1 MKYYFWVFFLFS
13 YLVNAQFFAPSY
25 PNSVSKN
32 NLIVNYDFANPTTY
46 VGTGTSVASST
57 GTNLPASLY
66 NSPVFY
72 KDPGYLKFNGANA
85 HYMMMGDFKNYYPP
99 VTSSTRSGVF
109 TISLW
114 FNPTN
119 INGMVLS
126 DLNSTTISYN
136 YHMSSIEMVN
146 GYLKFSVWPMSG
158 IITSASTVSLNT
170 WHHVVFTYTG
180 SSIVAYLDGA
190 LINSSAYIRQGPAMG
205 SLSASQYYGV
215 AATESTNMGSG
226 AYGSFLLADVKWYA
240 TSLSSAEVNQLY
252 RDEAPEYDLVL
263 MLDASKN
270 YLSYPG
276 SGTTWNDISG
286 NAKIATNAA
295 GVSYYTS
302 GNGIMYYN
310 GTSTGYTDFNCNLG
324 STNTISVEMWAYP
337 TTLNNSMFFGFNMY
351 DVYASNTGALGF
363 NTGISDLYGIPA
375 TQVTNLGLLNKWNH
389 YVFVMNSGSYLL
401 NKIYVNGVKQTL
413 SQIQGTQSTSA
424 ANFNGGVGRIASW
437 IYSSSF
443 MQNMYMSKFK
453 VYRRELSQT
462 EITSKYTSS
471 IPSFVPDGLT
481 PATASTSAYQIKQD
495 YPSSTDGFYWIKNAN
510 INDGAAFKIY
520 ADMTTDGGG
529 WTLILKNSSNS
540 VWSYGNSTAYNTQN
554 PFTTTAQITSTSSSS
569 YSIIGWADY
578 IKKSSSGFQYM
589 IDAGTRGSFGGIWT
603 ANAAYSFVSNSNAN
617 TNITLN
623 TKFGT
628 WNYVTG
634 NNGMAPRM
642 PWLGYVGSNTGFYT
656 LSDGIGNWWGTM
668 ISNNQYYSPSPWISD
683 AGGGTA
689 NANPGII
696 WYWVR

>member
-13 YLVNAQFFAPSY
+13 YLVKAQFFAPAY
-25 PNSVSKN
+25 PNSISKN
-32 NLIVNYDFANPTTY
+32 NLIVNYDFANPTSY
-46 VGTGTSVASST
+46 AGAGTSVAST
-57 GTNLPASLY
+57 NGINLPATLS

-72 KDPGYLKFNGANA
+72 KDPGYLKFNAANA
-85 HYMMMGDFKNYYPP
+85 HYMMMGDLKNYYPP
-99 VTSSTRSGVF
+99 VSSSSRSGVF

-114 FNPTN
+114 FNPTAA
-119 INGMVLS
+119 NGVVLS
-126 DLNSTTISYN
+126 DLNSTTISGG
-136 YHMSSIEMVN
+136 YHTSDIEMVG
-146 GYLKFSVWPMSG
+146 GYLKFSVWPKNV

-170 WHHVVFTYTG
+170 WHHVVLTYTG
-180 SSIVAYLDGA
+180 NSIVAYLDGA
-190 LINSSAYIRQGPAMG
+190 LINSATYTRDGPAMA
-205 SLSASQYYGV
+205 SLTSSQYFAL
-215 AATESTNMGSG
+215 AATESTHMGSG

-240 TSLSSAEVNQLY
+240 TSLSAAEVNQLY
-252 RDEAPEYDLVL
+252 LDEAPEYDLVL

-286 NAKIATNAA
+286 NAKTATNAA
-295 GVSYYTS
+295 GVSYSTS

-310 GTSTGYTDFNCNLG
+310 GTSTGYTDFNFNLG
-324 STNTISVEMWAYP
+324 STSTISVEMWVYP
-337 TTLNNSMFFGFNMY
+337 TTLSNSMYFGFQLY
-351 DVYASNTGALGF
+351 DVYAYSGALGF
-363 NTGISDLYGIPA
+363 NSSTGDLYGIPA
-375 TQVTNLGLLNKWNH
+375 SQVTNLGLLNNWNH

-413 SQIQGTQSTSA
+413 SQVQGSQNTSTV
-424 ANFNGGVGRIASW
+424 NFNGGVGRIASW
-437 IYSSSF
+437 ITSSSF
-443 MQNMYMSKFK
+443 MQNMYLSKFK
-453 VYRRELSQT
+453 VYRRELTQS
-462 EITSKYTSS
+462 EITSKYNNS
-471 IPSFVPDGLT
+471 ILTFVPDGLT

-510 INDGAAFKIY
+510 INGGAPFKIY

-540 VWSYGNSTAYNTQN
+540 VWSYANSIAYNTSN
-554 PFTTTAQITSTSSSS
+554 PFSTAAEITSTSSSS

-603 ANAAYSFVSNSNAN
+603 ANAAYSFVSSSNAN

-628 WNYVTG
+628 WNYVTN
-634 NNGMAPRM
+634 NNGLAQRM
-642 PWLGYVGSNTGFYT
+642 PWYGYVGSNTGFIT
-656 LSDGIGNWWGTM
+656 LSDGTGNWWGTM
-668 ISNNQYYSPSPWISD
+668 VSNNSYYSPSPWISD
-683 AGGGTA
+683 AGGGAA

>member
-1 MKYYFWVFFLFS
+1 MKYYFWVFFLLS
-13 YLVNAQFFAPSY
+13 YLVKAQFFAPTY

-126 DLNSTTISYN
+126 DLNSTAISYN

-324 STNTISVEMWAYP
+324 STSTISVEMWAYP

>member
-1 MKYYFWVFFLFS
+1 MKRWGLVFILI
-13 YLVNAQFFAPSY
+13 NHCMQAQFFAPAY
-25 PNSVSKN
+25 PNAVSKN
-32 NLIVNYDFANPTTY
+32 NLIVNYDFANSTTY
-46 VGTGTSVASST
+46 SGTGTSVASIT
-57 GTNLPASLY
+57 GTNLPATLS

-72 KDPGYLKFNGANA
+72 KDPGYLKFNAANE
-85 HYMMMGDFKNYYPP
+85 HYLLMGDFKNYYPP
-99 VTSSTRSGVF
+99 VTSNTRSGVF
-109 TISLW
+109 TVSLW
-114 FNPTN
+114 FNPTSS
-119 INGMVLS
+119 NGVVLS
-126 DLNSTTISYN
+126 DLNSTSISYN
-136 YHMSSIEMVN
+136 YHTSDIEMVN
-146 GYLKFSVWPMSG
+146 GYLKFSVWPKNG
-158 IITSASTVSLNT
+158 IITTPSTVSLNT
-170 WHHVVFTYTG
+170 WHHVVLTYTG
-180 SSIVAYLDGA
+180 NKIVAYLDGA
-190 LINSSAYIRQGPAMG
+190 LVGSSTYTRDGPAMS
-205 SLSASQYYGV
+205 SLTSSQYFAI

-226 AYGSFLLADVKWYA
+226 AYGSFLLADLKWFSA
-240 TSLSSAEVNQLY
+240 TLSAEEVNQLY

-286 NAKIATNAA
+286 NAKTANNAA
-295 GVSYYTS
+295 GVSYFTS

-310 GTSTGYTDFNCNLG
+310 GTTTGYTDFNFNLG
-324 STNTISVEMWAYP
+324 STSTISVEMWVYP
-337 TTLNNSMFFGFNMY
+337 TTLSNSMYFGFQMY
-351 DVYASNTGALGF
+351 DVYAYSGALGF
-363 NTGISDLYGIPA
+363 NSGTGDLYGIPA
-375 TQVTNLGLLNKWNH
+375 SQVTNLGLLNKWNH

-401 NKIYVNGVKQTL
+401 NKIYINGDKQTL
-413 SQIQGTQSTSA
+413 SQVQGTQSATTVH
-424 ANFNGGVGRIASW
+424 FNGGIGRISSW
-437 IYSSSF
+437 LQSSSF

-453 VYRRELSQT
+453 VYRRELSQK
-462 EITSKYTSS
+462 EITAKYTSS

-495 YPSSTDGFYWIKNAN
+495 FPSSTDGFYYIKNAN
-510 INDGAAFKIY
+510 INGGAPFKIY

-540 VWSYGNSTAYNTQN
+540 VWSYANSIAYNTSN
-554 PFTTTAQITSTSSSS
+554 PFSTAAEITSTSSSS

-589 IDAGTRGSFGGIWT
+589 IDAGTRRSFGGIWT
-603 ANAAYSFVSNSNAN
+603 ANAAYSFLSNSNAN

-642 PWLGYVGSNTGFYT
+642 PWYGYVGSNTGFYT
-656 LSDGIGNWWGTM
+656 LSDGTGNWWGTM

-683 AGGGTA
+683 AGGGTG
-689 NANPGII
+689 NTNPGII

>member
-13 YLVNAQFFAPSY
+13 YLVKAQFFAPAY
-25 PNSVSKN
+25 PNSISKN
-32 NLIVNYDFANPTTY
+32 NLIVNYDFANPTSYT
-46 VGTGTSVASST
+46 GAGTSVAST
-57 GTNLPASLY
+57 NGINLPATLS

-72 KDPGYLKFNGANA
+72 KDPGYLKFNAANA
-85 HYMMMGDFKNYYPP
+85 HYMMMGDLKNYYPP
-99 VTSSTRSGVF
+99 VSSSSRSGVF

-114 FNPTN
+114 FNPTAA
-119 INGMVLS
+119 NGVVLS
-126 DLNSTTISYN
+126 DLNSTTISGG
-136 YHMSSIEMVN
+136 YHTSDIEMVG
-146 GYLKFSVWPMSG
+146 GYLKFSVWPKNA
-158 IITSASTVSLNT
+158 IITSSSTVSLNT
-170 WHHVVFTYTG
+170 WHHVVLTYTG
-180 SSIVAYLDGA
+180 NSIVAYLDGA
-190 LINSSAYIRQGPAMG
+190 LINSATYTRDGPAMA
-205 SLSASQYYGV
+205 SLTSSQYFAL
-215 AATESTNMGSG
+215 AATDGTHMGSG

-240 TSLSSAEVNQLY
+240 TSLSAAEVNQLY
-252 RDEAPEYDLVL
+252 LDEAPEYDLVL

-286 NAKIATNAA
+286 NAKTATNAA
-295 GVSYYTS
+295 GVSYSTS

-310 GTSTGYTDFNCNLG
+310 GTSTGYTDFNFNLG
-324 STNTISVEMWAYP
+324 STSTISVEMWVYP
-337 TTLNNSMFFGFNMY
+337 TTLSNSMYFGFQLY
-351 DVYASNTGALGF
+351 DVYAYSGALGF
-363 NTGISDLYGIPA
+363 NSSTGDLYGIPA
-375 TQVTNLGLLNKWNH
+375 SQVTNLGLLNNWNH

-413 SQIQGTQSTSA
+413 SQVQGSQNTSTV
-424 ANFNGGVGRIASW
+424 NFNGGVGRIASW
-437 IYSSSF
+437 ITSSSF
-443 MQNMYMSKFK
+443 MQNMYLSKFK
-453 VYRRELSQT
+453 VYRRELTQS
-462 EITSKYTSS
+462 EITSKYNNS
-471 IPSFVPDGLT
+471 ILTFVPDGLT

-510 INDGAAFKIY
+510 INGGAPFKIY

-540 VWSYGNSTAYNTQN
+540 VWSYANSIAYNTSN
-554 PFTTTAQITSTSSSS
+554 PFSTAAEITSTSSSS

-603 ANAAYSFVSNSNAN
+603 ANAAYSFVSSSNAN

-628 WNYVTG
+628 WNYVTN
-634 NNGMAPRM
+634 NNGLAQRM
-642 PWLGYVGSNTGFYT
+642 PWYGYVGSNTGFIT
-656 LSDGIGNWWGTM
+656 LSDGTGNWWGTM
-668 ISNNQYYSPSPWISD
+668 VSNNSYYSPSPWISD
-683 AGGGTA
+683 AGGGAA